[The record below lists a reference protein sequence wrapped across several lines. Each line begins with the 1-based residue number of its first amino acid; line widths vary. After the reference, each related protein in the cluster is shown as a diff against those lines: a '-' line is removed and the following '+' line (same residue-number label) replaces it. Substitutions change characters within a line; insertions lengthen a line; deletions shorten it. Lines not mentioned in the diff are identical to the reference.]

1 MRAIALA
8 LAVAAA
14 TAALAARAGAGVSV
28 DPGAAVEGRSLKV
41 APRVS
46 GPPGARLRYE
56 IEVRREGAGNS
67 SDNRQS
73 GTVVLDA
80 AGSGRLATSSVS
92 LQPGE
97 SFSLNVKIFEG
108 ERLAAERSMKGP

>member
-1 MRAIALA
+1 MRSAAQAL
-8 LAVAAA
+8 
-14 TAALAARAGAGVSV
+14 AALAFGALAMMAAAAGYQL
-28 DPGAAVEGRSLKV
+28 DPGASLEGRTLKV

-56 IEVRREGAGNS
+56 IEVRKGGSGNS

-73 GTVVLDA
+73 GTVVLDG
-80 AGSGRLATSSVS
+80 AGSARLATSTVSV
-92 LQPGE
+92 QPGE
-97 SFSLNVKIFEG
+97 AFSVNVKIFEG

>member
-8 LAVAAA
+8 LAVALA
-14 TAALAARAGAGVSV
+14 AALAAQAGAGFSL
-28 DPGAAVEGRSLKV
+28 DPGAAVEDRTLKV

-56 IEVRREGAGNS
+56 IEVRREGAGNT

-73 GTVVLDA
+73 GTVVLDE
-80 AGSGRLATSSVS
+80 AGTARLATSAVSV
-92 LQPGE
+92 QPGQ
-97 SFSLNVKIFEG
+97 SFSVNVKIFEG

>member
-8 LAVAAA
+8 LAVI
-14 TAALAARAGAGVSV
+14 ALAAQAGGAVNV
-28 DPGAAVEGRSLKV
+28 DPGAALDGRTLKV

-46 GPPGARLRYE
+46 GPPGAQLRYE
-56 IEVRREGAGNS
+56 IEVRRQGAGNS

-73 GTVVLDA
+73 GTVVLDDSGA
-80 AGSGRLATSSVS
+80 GRLATSAVSV
-92 LQPGE
+92 QPGE
-97 SFSLNVKIFEG
+97 SFTVNVKVYEG

>member
-8 LAVAAA
+8 LAVAVAA
-14 TAALAARAGAGVSV
+14 AAPAVRAGAGYSL
-28 DPGAAVEGRSLKV
+28 DPGAAVEGRTLKV

-73 GTVVLDA
+73 GNVVLDE
-80 AGSGRLATSSVS
+80 AGRATLATSAVSV
-92 LQPGE
+92 QPGQ
-97 SFSLNVKIFEG
+97 SFSVNVKIFEG